1 MSTDNNPRTFYVG
14 KKKASANSKF
24 GLSGSLKSSKAD
36 AWKPTAAEIELFGA
50 QKSSL
55 SSEIAMFNSLFP
67 DCTPAQR
74 KLFLEKCRL
83 NRAHGGQTGTA
94 EAAELAKS
102 AMMMSSSKMS
112 VMDLRIEEISASAKS
127 RVTGLNMGSTLGEK
141 FKDRDKDSLAGS
153 RQGVLRGIGAG
164 YGAEES
170 EEEAE
175 EEEDL
180 DPDVVLWQSFTID
193 LMHKEKT
200 GPKKILPVLIMKN
213 EGGASSRRF
222 AVNKSKRWGSGVLLQ
237 LASEAEE
244 DQIAGPSS
252 YLEIF
257 KGTQRRRLREK
268 DRLRITSE
276 LNLLAK

>member
-1 MSTDNNPRTFYVG
+1 MDNNPRKFYVG

-24 GLSGSLKSSKAD
+24 GLTGALKASKAD
-36 AWKPTAAEIELFGA
+36 AWKPTKAEIELFGT

-55 SSEIAMFNSLFP
+55 SSEVAMFNSLFP
-67 DCTPAQR
+67 DSTEAQR
-74 KLFLEKCRL
+74 KLFIEKCRL
-83 NRAHGGQTGTA
+83 SRANGGLTSS
-94 EAAELAKS
+94 AAMEMAMAMAKS
-102 AMMMSSSKMS
+102 VTDSRMS
-112 VMDLRIEEISASAKS
+112 VQDLRLLEDIATSAKS
-127 RVTGLNMGSTLGEK
+127 RQASNFGLLTTS
-141 FKDRDKDSLAGS
+141 DKDSL
-153 RQGVLRGIGAG
+153 RGRAGAG
-164 YGAEES
+164 AGKGEGGVS
-170 EEEAE
+170 EEEEQKEQE
-175 EEEDL
+175 EPGEEDL

-193 LMHKEKT
+193 LMHKDKT

-244 DQIAGPSS
+244 DPISGPSS

-268 DRLRITSE
+268 DRQRITEE
-276 LNLLAK
+276 LKSLAK

>member
-1 MSTDNNPRTFYVG
+1 MSTDNNPRKFYVG
-14 KKKASANSKF
+14 KKKASANSQYALA
-24 GLSGSLKSSKAD
+24 GALKATKAD
-36 AWKPTAAEIELFGA
+36 AWKPTKAEIELFGT

-55 SSEIAMFNSLFP
+55 SSEVAMFNSLFP
-67 DCTPAQR
+67 DCTDAQR
-74 KLFLEKCRL
+74 KLFIEKCRL
-83 NRAHGGQTGTA
+83 SRANGGLTTA
-94 EAAELAKS
+94 SAIEMAKS
-102 AMMMSSSKMS
+102 VTDSHMS
-112 VMDLRIEEISASAKS
+112 VKDLRLDEITASAKS
-127 RVTGLNMGSTLGEK
+127 RQASNFGVNTSG
-141 FKDRDKDSLAGS
+141 KDSLCGPKV
-153 RQGVLRGIGAG
+153 RVGENLGNREGGAN
-164 YGAEES
+164 EETVG
-170 EEEAE
+170 EDED

-244 DQIAGPSS
+244 DPINGPSS

-268 DRLRITSE
+268 DRLRITEE
-276 LNLLAK
+276 LRSLAK

>member
-1 MSTDNNPRTFYVG
+1 MSTDNNPRKFYVG

-24 GLSGSLKSSKAD
+24 GLAGALKASKAD
-36 AWKPTAAEIELFGA
+36 AWKPTKAEIELFGT
-50 QKSSL
+50 QKSSI
-55 SSEIAMFNSLFP
+55 SSEVAMFNSLFP
-67 DCTPAQR
+67 DCTEAQR
-74 KLFLEKCRL
+74 KLFIDKCRL
-83 NRAHGGQTGTA
+83 SRANGGLTTA
-94 EAAELAKS
+94 AAIEMAKS
-102 AMMMSSSKMS
+102 VTDSHMS
-112 VMDLRIEEISASAKS
+112 VKDLRLDEIAASAKS
-127 RVTGLNMGSTLGEK
+127 RQASSFGLAKNSSG
-141 FKDRDKDSLAGS
+141 KDSLGGPRARLGE
-153 RQGVLRGIGAG
+153 GGFV
-164 YGAEES
+164 
-170 EEEAE
+170 EAE
-175 EEEDL
+175 EKEEKEEEGEDEDL

-244 DQIAGPSS
+244 DPISGPSS

-268 DRLRITSE
+268 DRLRITEE
-276 LNLLAK
+276 LRSLAK